1 VGGVLARATFLLSG
15 LALLSLGSSVAH
27 AQRPN
32 VMHEITWAHA
42 SPADVRAFV
51 VYLAPNKGKKAE
63 SKARIIDVG
72 KPKSVGSGGGGVRY
86 YSAVIQGNVGEFV
99 AVAAIAADG
108 TRSPLSA
115 WAGLPPSRPGQ
126 PLLVTP

>member
-1 VGGVLARATFLLSG
+1 VGQQ
-15 LALLSLGSSVAH
+15 
-27 AQRPN
+27 AQAQKPN
-32 VMHEITWAHA
+32 VMHEITWAHP
-42 SPADVRAFV
+42 SPQDVRSFV

-63 SKARIIDVG
+63 EKARIVDVG
-72 KPKSVGSGGGGVRY
+72 KPKSVGSGANGLRY
-86 YSAVIQGNVGEFV
+86 FSAVVQGEVGEFV
-99 AVAAIAADG
+99 AIAAVGRDG